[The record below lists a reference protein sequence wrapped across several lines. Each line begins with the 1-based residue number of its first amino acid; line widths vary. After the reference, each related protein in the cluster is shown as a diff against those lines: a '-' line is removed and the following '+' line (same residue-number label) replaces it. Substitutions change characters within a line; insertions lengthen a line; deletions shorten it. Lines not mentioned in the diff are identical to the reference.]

1 MSDWAMKEGDDVDII
16 RKALEKRKKVRENGK
31 PACCLLCSLANTPS
45 TSSQRMARFL
55 VQEALNRGSTDN
67 VCAIVIWLES

>member
-16 RKALEKRKKVRENGK
+16 RKALEKRKK
-31 PACCLLCSLANTPS
+31 
-45 TSSQRMARFL
+45 RMARFL
-55 VQEALNRGSTDN
+55 VQEALNKGSQDN